1 MFYECAMNVLTVRK
15 EIKRKIKLH
24 QDNVLCMCN
33 ECVDSE
39 KGDKEEDKASPGQC
53 SMNVQ

>member
-24 QDNVLCMCN
+24 QDNVL
-33 ECVDSE
+33 
-39 KGDKEEDKASPGQC
+39 
-53 SMNVQ
+53 MNVC